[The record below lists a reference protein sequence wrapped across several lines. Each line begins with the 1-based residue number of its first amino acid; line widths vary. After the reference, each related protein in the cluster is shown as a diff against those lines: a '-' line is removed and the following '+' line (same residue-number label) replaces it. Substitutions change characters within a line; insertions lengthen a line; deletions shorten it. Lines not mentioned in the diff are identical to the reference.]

1 MWTALGLLA
10 VLLLILA
17 NGYFVAAE
25 FAYVAARRAK
35 LEERAE
41 EGDRRSRR
49 AIRVHKRLSFML
61 SGAQLGIT
69 VTSLVV
75 GFIAEPTLG
84 QALEPVMGAIGL
96 PERAQAGVALS
107 VGFVIATAL
116 QMVVGELAPKNLA
129 IAKPEP
135 VARALAGSTLVFLRL
150 AGPLIKVFDGSA
162 NRLLRALGIEPVEEL
177 EGGISV
183 EELDLIVE
191 ESAESGKLT
200 VRQAALMER
209 AIDFGTLLA
218 SAAMVPWNRVTTIAS
233 TSTCEELRGVVAH
246 TTHSRFPVLDEDGGV
261 FGVVHAKDLLDVDDD
276 ALDTTPAAE
285 LTRPPLV
292 VPEVATLRTV
302 LSELRREGTEMAI
315 VADEHGAPAGVV
327 TLEDI
332 VEELVGDI
340 SDEYDPTLPEAEAA
354 GDGSWTVP
362 GRLRLDE
369 IERSTGIEL
378 PAGEAYDTVS
388 GLAMSHLQ
396 RLGQVGDRVEV
407 DGVAIEVL
415 GLDGWAI
422 ASVRLTPLVD
432 EASAPSRR
440 GGEGRGASAHG
451 VSTPDS
457 KVSR

>member
-10 VLLLILA
+10 VVALILA

-25 FAYVAARRAK
+25 FAFVASRRAK

-41 EGDRRSRR
+41 DGDRRARH
-49 AIRVHKRLSFML
+49 AVRVHKRLSFML

-84 QALEPVMGAIGL
+84 QALEPVMGAVGV

-107 VGFVIATAL
+107 VGFVLATAA

-135 VARALAGSTLVFLRL
+135 IARALAGSTLVFLRL
-150 AGPLIKVFDGSA
+150 AGPLIRVFDGSA
-162 NRLLRALGIEPVEEL
+162 NRLLRAVGIEPVDEL
-177 EGGISV
+177 VGGISV
-183 EELDLIVE
+183 EELDIIVE
-191 ESAESGKLT
+191 ESAEHGKLS

-218 SAAMVPWNRVTTIAS
+218 AAAMVPWNRVSTIPS
-233 TSTCEELRGVVAH
+233 TDTCEDLRGKVREA
-246 TTHSRFPVLDEDGGV
+246 HSRFPVVDEDGGV

-276 ALDTTPAAE
+276 ALHTTPVAA

-292 VPEVATLRTV
+292 VPETATLRTV
-302 LSELRREGTEMAI
+302 LGELRKEGTEMAI
-315 VADEHGAPAGVV
+315 VADEHGGPAGVL

-340 SDEYDPTLPEAEAA
+340 SDEYDPALPEAEDG
-354 GDGSWTVP
+354 GDGTWTVP
-362 GRLRLDE
+362 GRLRHDE
-369 IERSTGIEL
+369 IARSTGIEL
-378 PAGEAYDTVS
+378 PEGEGYDTVA
-388 GLAMSHLQ
+388 GLVMSQLQ

-407 DGVAIEVL
+407 AGVAIEVL
-415 GLDGWAI
+415 ALEGWAI
-422 ASVRLTPLVD
+422 TSVRLTPLVVD
-432 EASAPSRR
+432 D
-440 GGEGRGASAHG
+440 EGRTTPIAGASAHG
-451 VSTPDS
+451 ASTPDA

>member
-10 VLLLILA
+10 VLLLTLGT
-17 NGYFVAAE
+17 GYFVAAE
-25 FAYVAARRAK
+25 FAFVAVRRGK

-41 EGDRRSRR
+41 EGDRRARR
-49 AIRVHKRLSFML
+49 AVQVHKRLSFML

-69 VTSLVV
+69 ITSLVV

-84 QALEPVMGAIGL
+84 RALEPVVGWAGVPEGARIGVALAIGL
-96 PERAQAGVALS
+96 LLAT
-107 VGFVIATAL
+107 VG

-129 IAKPEP
+129 IARPEG
-135 VARALAGSTLVFLRL
+135 VARRLAGSTLLFLRL
-150 AGPLIKVFDGSA
+150 AGPVIRVSDGAA
-162 NRLLRALGIEPVEEL
+162 NRLLRAVGIEPVEEL
-177 EGGISV
+177 AGGVSV

-200 VRQAALMER
+200 VRQAALLER

-218 SAAMVPWNRVTTIAS
+218 AAAMVPWNRVATIAS
-233 TSTCEELRGVVAH
+233 DATCEDLRRRVAEA
-246 TTHSRFPVLDEDGGV
+246 HSRFPVLDADGGV

-276 ALDTTPAAE
+276 ALDSTPVAA

-302 LSELRREGTEMAI
+302 LAELRREGTEMAI

-340 SDEYDPTLPEAEAA
+340 SDEYDPTLPEAEA
-354 GDGSWTVP
+354 GPDGTWTVP

-369 IERSTGIEL
+369 IERATGIEL
-378 PAGEAYDTVS
+378 PAGEAYDTVA
-388 GLAMSHLQ
+388 GLVMAQLQ
-396 RLGQVGDRVEV
+396 RLGQVGDAVEV
-407 DGVAIEVL
+407 AGVGIEVL
-415 GLDGWAI
+415 AMDGWAI
-422 ASVRLTPLVD
+422 TSVRLTPLVD
-432 EASAPSRR
+432 ADDQPRTVGPKLGK
-440 GGEGRGASAHG
+440 GGSAHG
-451 VSTPDS
+451 ASTPDS

>member
-10 VLLLILA
+10 VLLLTLGT
-17 NGYFVAAE
+17 GYFVAAE
-25 FAYVAARRAK
+25 FAFVAVRRGK

-41 EGDRRSRR
+41 EGDRRARR

-69 VTSLVV
+69 ITSLVV

-84 QALEPVMGAIGL
+84 RALEPVLEALGV
-96 PERAQAGVALS
+96 PERASIGVA
-107 VGFVIATAL
+107 VGLGLFIATVG

-129 IAKPEP
+129 IARPEG
-135 VARALAGSTLVFLRL
+135 VARVLAGPTLLFLRI
-150 AGPLIKVFDGSA
+150 AGPLIRVSDGAS
-162 NRLLRALGIEPVEEL
+162 NRLLRAVGIEPVEEL
-177 EGGISV
+177 VGGVSV

-200 VRQAALMER
+200 VRQAALLER
-209 AIDFGTLLA
+209 AIDFGSLLA
-218 SAAMVPWNRVTTIAS
+218 SAAMVPWNRVSTIAS
-233 TSTCEELRGVVAH
+233 VATCEQLRRRVAEA
-246 TTHSRFPVLDEDGGV
+246 HSRFPVLDDDGGV
-261 FGVVHAKDLLDVDDD
+261 FGVVHAKDLLDVEDD
-276 ALDTTPAAE
+276 ALDTTPVAA

-302 LSELRREGTEMAI
+302 LAELRREGTEMAI
-315 VADEHGAPAGVV
+315 VADEHGAPAGVI

-340 SDEYDPTLPEAEAA
+340 SDEYDPTLPEAEDA

-378 PAGEAYDTVS
+378 PDGEAYDTVA
-388 GLAMSHLQ
+388 GLVMSQLQ
-396 RLGQVGDRVEV
+396 RLGEVGDRVEV
-407 DGVAIEVL
+407 AGVAIEVL
-415 GLDGWAI
+415 AMDGWAI
-422 ASVRLTPLVD
+422 TSVRLTPLVD
-432 EASAPSRR
+432 ETEGQPIPKGGSAQ
-440 GGEGRGASAHG
+440 AA
-451 VSTPDS
+451 STPDS
-457 KVSR
+457 RVSR

>member
-1 MWTALGLLA
+1 VWTALGLLA
-10 VLLLILA
+10 VVALIVA

-35 LEERAE
+35 LEEQAE

-49 AIRVHKRLSFML
+49 AVRVHKRLSFML

-84 QALEPVMGAIGL
+84 QALEPVMGAIGV

-107 VGFVIATAL
+107 VGFVLATAA
-116 QMVVGELAPKNLA
+116 QMVLGELAPKNLA

-135 VARALAGSTLVFLRL
+135 IARALAGPTLVFLRL
-150 AGPLIKVFDGSA
+150 AGPLIRIFDGSA
-162 NRLLRALGIEPVEEL
+162 NRLLRAVGIEPAEEL
-177 EGGISV
+177 AAGVSV

-200 VRQAALMER
+200 VRQAALLER
-209 AIDFGTLLA
+209 AIDFGNLLA
-218 SAAMVPWNRVTTIAS
+218 SAAMVPWNRVSTIAS
-233 TSTCEELRGVVAH
+233 TATCEELRTKVRE
-246 TTHSRFPVLDEDGGV
+246 THSRFPVLDDGGGV
-261 FGVVHAKDLLDVDDD
+261 FGVVHAKDLLDVEDD
-276 ALDTTPAAE
+276 ALETTPVAA

-302 LSELRREGTEMAI
+302 LAELRREGTEMAI

-340 SDEYDPTLPEAEAA
+340 SDEYDPTLPEAEAED
-354 GDGSWTVP
+354 DGRWTVP

-369 IERSTGIEL
+369 IERSTGIVL
-378 PAGEAYDTVS
+378 PEGDGYDTVA
-388 GLAMSHLQ
+388 GLVMSHLQ
-396 RLGQVGDRVEV
+396 RLGRVGDRVEV
-407 DGVAIEVL
+407 DGVTVEVL
-415 GLDGWAI
+415 AMDGWAV
-422 ASVRLTPLVD
+422 ASVRLTPLPDQLDGEPVV
-432 EASAPSRR
+432 RR
-440 GGEGRGASAHG
+440 PATGGSAHG
-451 VSTPDS
+451 IASPDS

>member
-1 MWTALGLLA
+1 VWTALGLLA
-10 VLLLILA
+10 VLFLTLGT
-17 NGYFVAAE
+17 GYFVAAE
-25 FAYVAARRAK
+25 FAFVAVRRGK

-69 VTSLVV
+69 ITSLVV

-84 QALEPVMGAIGL
+84 RALEPVIDPLGMSEQASTRVAIGIGL
-96 PERAQAGVALS
+96 
-107 VGFVIATAL
+107 FIATVG

-129 IAKPEP
+129 SARPEGT
-135 VARALAGSTLVFLRL
+135 ARALAGPTLLFLRI
-150 AGPLIKVFDGSA
+150 AGPVIRVSDGAS
-162 NRLLRALGIEPVEEL
+162 NRLLRAVGIEPVEEL
-177 EGGISV
+177 VGGVSV

-200 VRQAALMER
+200 VRQAALLER

-218 SAAMVPWNRVTTIAS
+218 AAAMVPWNRVSTIAS
-233 TSTCEELRGVVAH
+233 VATCEQLRRRVAEA
-246 TTHSRFPVLDEDGGV
+246 HSRFPVLDEDGGV

-276 ALDTTPAAE
+276 ALDTTPVAA

-302 LSELRREGTEMAI
+302 LAELRREGTEMAI
-315 VADEHGAPAGVV
+315 VADEHGAPAGVI

-340 SDEYDPTLPEAEAA
+340 SDEYDPAEAEAEA
-354 GDGSWTVP
+354 HDDGSWTVP

-369 IERSTGIEL
+369 IDRSTGIEL
-378 PAGEAYDTVS
+378 PEGEAYDTVA
-388 GLAMSHLQ
+388 GLVMSQLQ
-396 RLGQVGDRVEV
+396 RLGEVGDRVEV
-407 DGVAIEVL
+407 AGVAIEIL
-415 GLDGWAI
+415 ARDGWALT
-422 ASVRLTPLVD
+422 SVRLTPLVD
-432 EASAPSRR
+432 EAEDQPRPAPR
-440 GGEGRGASAHG
+440 GGSAHG
-451 VSTPDS
+451 ASTPDS